1 MKQNT
6 KRFLTAIA
14 AALMVTASFTACG
27 CESKSKKASATADET
42 TSVIKDDEPEFTTIA
57 LDETEQAIADQGL
70 TVNDKG
76 EVVDAN
82 GSKVETTEEG
92 NVKVTTADGQTVEV
106 NVDKVKQTTKKT
118 TENSKAEAQASA
130 QANAPQPSNTNNT
143 TSKSTNS
150 GANSGGSASN
160 QSSQSTQKQ
169 SSSAQSSQT
178 TPKQTSSNSSK
189 QQSSAQQSSSSGG
202 SKQQSSGGNTQKSDS
217 GKTSPVQ
224 PTTASDPHAGKTWHE
239 AVYKTVEHPAET
251 KQVKIV
257 DQEAYS
263 YEEPVYEWRIIAK
276 CKDCGIDLAQLTGEE
291 RDAHAEY
298 HVLYEDGDGGWYTAQ
313 EEVQVGTRTVNVPE
327 QSHMGTVVV
336 KEAWEEKVLVR
347 EAGWY

>member
-118 TENSKAEAQASA
+118 TENSKFRVESKLSINTKTIFFGAVLTDNSQADI
-130 QANAPQPSNTNNT
+130 
-143 TSKSTNS
+143 
-150 GANSGGSASN
+150 
-160 QSSQSTQKQ
+160 
-169 SSSAQSSQT
+169 
-178 TPKQTSSNSSK
+178 K
-189 QQSSAQQSSSSGG
+189 QQQQAA
-202 SKQQSSGGNTQKSDS
+202 KFR
-217 GKTSPVQ
+217 
-224 PTTASDPHAGKTWHE
+224 TAEFFFRRLKAAIVRRKH
-239 AVYKTVEHPAET
+239 T
-251 KQVKIV
+251 KV
-257 DQEAYS
+257 
-263 YEEPVYEWRIIAK
+263 
-276 CKDCGIDLAQLTGEE
+276 
-291 RDAHAEY
+291 
-298 HVLYEDGDGGWYTAQ
+298 
-313 EEVQVGTRTVNVPE
+313 
-327 QSHMGTVVV
+327 
-336 KEAWEEKVLVR
+336 
-347 EAGWY
+347 